1 MRINPADMTFDED
14 HVANSEALDNPLARK
29 PYLGTLQLIGDV
41 GEGLHQLQVQV
52 LNWPQFHAA
61 KLT

>member
-1 MRINPADMTFDED
+1 MTFDED

-29 PYLGTLQLIGDV
+29 PYLGTRQLIGDA

-52 LNWPQFHAA
+52 LNWPQFDTA
-61 KLT
+61 KHT

>member
-1 MRINPADMTFDED
+1 LRNNLADMTFDED

-29 PYLGTLQLIGDV
+29 PYLGTRQLIGDA

-52 LNWPQFHAA
+52 LNWPQFDTA
-61 KLT
+61 KHT